1 MCTYVTTLYIH
12 YYMCTY
18 VTTMYMYVHA
28 YSAMYASTYGHCVVS
43 AVLLHQVLL
52 AELKSTGKVYAVK
65 VLKKH
70 AIQQDDD
77 VECTMTEKRV
87 LTLAGEHPF
96 LTSMHSCFQTQ
107 VFWGSGLSGSV
118 RVCVRK
124 VDVCE
129 GV

>member
-1 MCTYVTTLYIH
+1 M
-12 YYMCTY
+12 
-18 VTTMYMYVHA
+18 
-28 YSAMYASTYGHCVVS
+28 
-43 AVLLHQVLL
+43 LL

-107 VFWGSGLSGSV
+107 VLGRAEWS
-118 RVCVRK
+118 
-124 VDVCE
+124 E
-129 GV
+129 GVWGEWPVCFAYMW